1 MCSYYPLTID
11 LNENSNER
19 YIIRHN
25 SNLDYLTKNLIRE
38 FKEFKNIPN
47 SLKELYSKKTV
58 DLIYNNFL
66 SIDEKKL
73 IEKYTKNELKIM
85 CKNNYVT
92 TLGVNGLKYSYKW
105 AQLYLESFKWSFNT
119 FYIGVRK
126 DKNHILNGQ
135 FDIID
140 MIHSYL

>member
-1 MCSYYPLTID
+1 MKVLFIYIYNKFIYNSNNLSFDIKKFIGRYITMCSYYPLTID

-19 YIIRHN
+19 YITRHN

-47 SLKELYSKKTV
+47 SLKELYSKKTI
-58 DLIYNNFL
+58 DLIYDNFL

-92 TLGVNGLKYSYKW
+92 TV
-105 AQLYLESFKWSFNT
+105 
-119 FYIGVRK
+119 GVRWIK
-126 DKNHILNGQ
+126 I
-135 FDIID
+135 
-140 MIHSYL
+140 